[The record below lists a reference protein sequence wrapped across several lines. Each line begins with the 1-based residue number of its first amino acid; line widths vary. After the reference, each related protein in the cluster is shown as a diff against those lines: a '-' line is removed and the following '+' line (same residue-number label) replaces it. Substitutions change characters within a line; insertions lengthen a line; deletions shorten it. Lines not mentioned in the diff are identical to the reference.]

1 MATRTLAGSRIRERR
16 IAQGLRQADLALAVG
31 ISPSYLNLIEHNRR
45 RIGGKL
51 LQSLAH
57 RLEVDPA
64 LLAEGAEQ
72 EVIARLGNVAA
83 RLGEEIGVAS
93 SADFANRFPGWANLV
108 IRAGRRIDE
117 LERNVETL
125 TDRLT
130 HDPHLAA
137 TLHEVLSTVT
147 AIRSTASI
155 LTDTREIEPEWRD
168 RFHRNINEDAGR
180 LADRAQALVGFLDGA
195 SDTQSEVGSPQEEVA
210 GFLSAYGWHFP
221 ALEEGRAGAVESYLG
236 GAVQIKSSSALA
248 IAGKYLDCYV
258 EDAERMPL
266 AAVRAAIDQQ
276 GPDPLRLST
285 LLGQDLASV
294 MRRLATLPEH
304 GFGLVVCDASGT
316 MLYRKPTDGFSIPR
330 FGALC
335 PLWPLF
341 QALSRPMMPLS
352 QRVLMPGRGGM
363 SEALFDT
370 YAVAQAVLSTD
381 YGADPL
387 LEATMLIAPPN
398 LEGQGQGRES
408 AGRLIGASCRIC
420 PRESCAA
427 RREPSI
433 VSVRF

>member
-1 MATRTLAGSRIRERR
+1 
-16 IAQGLRQADLALAVG
+16 
-31 ISPSYLNLIEHNRR
+31 
-45 RIGGKL
+45 
-51 LQSLAH
+51 
-57 RLEVDPA
+57 
-64 LLAEGAEQ
+64 
-72 EVIARLGNVAA
+72 
-83 RLGEEIGVAS
+83 
-93 SADFANRFPGWANLV
+93 
-108 IRAGRRIDE
+108 
-117 LERNVETL
+117 
-125 TDRLT
+125 
-130 HDPHLAA
+130 
-137 TLHEVLSTVT
+137 
-147 AIRSTASI
+147 
-155 LTDTREIEPEWRD
+155 
-168 RFHRNINEDAGR
+168 
-180 LADRAQALVGFLDGA
+180 
-195 SDTQSEVGSPQEEVA
+195 
-210 GFLSAYGWHFP
+210 
-221 ALEEGRAGAVESYLG
+221 
-236 GAVQIKSSSALA
+236 
-248 IAGKYLDCYV
+248 
-258 EDAERMPL
+258 MPL
-266 AAVRAAIDQQ
+266 ATIRAAIDQQ

>member
-57 RLEVDPA
+57 RLEVDPS

-83 RLGEEIGVAS
+83 RLGEEIGVSS

-155 LTDTREIEPEWRD
+155 LSDTREIEPEWRD

-221 ALEEGRAGAVESYLG
+221 ALEEGRAGAVESYLRRC
-236 GAVQIKSSSALA
+236 GANKIVQR
-248 IAGKYLDCYV
+248 AGD
-258 EDAERMPL
+258 
-266 AAVRAAIDQQ
+266 
-276 GPDPLRLST
+276 
-285 LLGQDLASV
+285 
-294 MRRLATLPEH
+294 
-304 GFGLVVCDASGT
+304 
-316 MLYRKPTDGFSIPR
+316 
-330 FGALC
+330 
-335 PLWPLF
+335 
-341 QALSRPMMPLS
+341 
-352 QRVLMPGRGGM
+352 
-363 SEALFDT
+363 
-370 YAVAQAVLSTD
+370 
-381 YGADPL
+381 
-387 LEATMLIAPPN
+387 
-398 LEGQGQGRES
+398 
-408 AGRLIGASCRIC
+408 
-420 PRESCAA
+420 
-427 RREPSI
+427 RREIP
-433 VSVRF
+433 